1 MSLAFKKLRVYAR
14 LILMGAVGLVVVLV
28 LFKNRNNLATV
39 WFFHEYKDINVVWLL
54 LITGIGSV
62 VAAWLTRGV
71 FRVMKEVRQIRQ
83 EEDSARLVREQE
95 QRARDLVEQEKRIDA
110 KLKASL
116 ESRATD
122 SEEEA

>member
-1 MSLAFKKLRVYAR
+1 
-14 LILMGAVGLVVVLV
+14 MGAVGLVAVLV
-28 LFKNRNNLATV
+28 LLKNRNNLATV

-54 LITGIGSV
+54 LITGIVSV

-71 FRVMKEVRQIRQ
+71 FQVMKQVKRIRQ
-83 EEDSARLVREQE
+83 EEDSALLVREQE

-122 SEEEA
+122 SAEEA

>member
-1 MSLAFKKLRVYAR
+1 
-14 LILMGAVGLVVVLV
+14 MGAVGLVVVLV
-28 LFKNRNNLATV
+28 LLKNRNNPATV

-54 LITGIGSV
+54 VITAIGSV

-71 FRVMKEVRQIRQ
+71 FQVMKEVKRIRQ
-83 EEDSARLVREQE
+83 EEDSARLVQEQQ

-122 SEEEA
+122 SAEEA